1 MNLDLTG
8 KRAIVCGSTQGLG
21 LATAVELALLGAA
34 VTLMTRNEKKL
45 KEVVKSLDT
54 SKGQNHEYIVAD
66 FQIPQ
71 TVKNAI
77 DRYLAEKKEV
87 NILVNNTGGPKG
99 GNAVDAT
106 QEDFLQAFSSHL
118 ICNHNNFR

>member
-21 LATAVELALLGAA
+21 LATAIELALLGAN
-34 VTLMTRNEKKL
+34 VVLMARNEEKL
-45 KEVVKSLDT
+45 RRVVKSLDAAN
-54 SKGQNHEYIVAD
+54 GQTHEYIVAD

-71 TVKNAI
+71 TVKNSI
-77 DRYLAEKKEV
+77 DRYLAEKKPI

-99 GNAVDAT
+99 EM
-106 QEDFLQAFSSHL
+106 Q
-118 ICNHNNFR
+118 